1 MGSVWRGEGGSL
13 WMGEGVKLVCCKV
26 LSLDP
31 SVNGNL
37 ISGYQGM

>member
-1 MGSVWRGEGGSL
+1 MGVYGSGRGEC
-13 WMGEGVKLVCCKV
+13 MEGVKLVCYKV